1 MYCKPGYQ
9 VIKCKILEKD
19 SGLYTSLVVIDL
31 TTNQFL
37 ILTVFP
43 NWQGEIPAKGDIGY
57 IELEYCEAGITKYYD
72 KVNNNSNNLYKNTYF
87 VFRQFVKETPTNKE
101 DVIL

>member
-37 ILTVFP
+37 ILTIFP

-72 KVNNNSNNLYKNTYF
+72 KVNNNSTNNDSIN
-87 VFRQFVKETPTNKE
+87 PTDTICDSLFYQE
-101 DVIL
+101 